1 MRKRILTAV
10 CGVLCAAAVSA
21 SASAAQLGEVH
32 AKSAILMTDT
42 GQVLFEHNA
51 DAVHPPASVTKL
63 MTMLLTI
70 EAVDSGSA
78 SLDDWVTASAHA
90 AEMGGSQI
98 YLKEGE
104 RMTLDDMLKSIAVA
118 SANDAAVAVAE
129 HLGGSEA
136 HFVSMMN
143 ERAKQLGC
151 KRTEFVN
158 PNGLDTDGERNGS
171 FGLANTNKMLK
182 LYDGMVGLKT
192 GYTSTAGYCISAAAQ
207 RDGMCLLAVVL
218 GEPDKQSRNQD
229 ITAMLNY
236 GFAEY
241 TVVPIADGETLP
253 EVAVELGTRDSVPV
267 KLAEET
273 PLLLKKNEAG
283 SIRREIVCAQRT
295 RAPVQAGDKM
305 GEIIVTGSGGELA
318 RRALVAADS
327 ADKKQVSDIF
337 RELLEYLLMKKS
349 LLTAHFL
356 TSM

>member
-129 HLGGSEA
+129 HLGGGA
-136 HFVSMMN
+136 ARRHVS
-143 ERAKQLGC
+143 ACGC
-151 KRTEFVN
+151 
-158 PNGLDTDGERNGS
+158 
-171 FGLANTNKMLK
+171 
-182 LYDGMVGLKT
+182 
-192 GYTSTAGYCISAAAQ
+192 
-207 RDGMCLLAVVL
+207 
-218 GEPDKQSRNQD
+218 
-229 ITAMLNY
+229 
-236 GFAEY
+236 
-241 TVVPIADGETLP
+241 
-253 EVAVELGTRDSVPV
+253 
-267 KLAEET
+267 
-273 PLLLKKNEAG
+273 
-283 SIRREIVCAQRT
+283 
-295 RAPVQAGDKM
+295 
-305 GEIIVTGSGGELA
+305 A
-318 RRALVAADS
+318 RRAG
-327 ADKKQVSDIF
+327 
-337 RELLEYLLMKKS
+337 
-349 LLTAHFL
+349 
-356 TSM
+356 